1 MDAKTCSGDA
11 ISWLPHEVLGKI
23 LSLLPTKQAVSTS
36 VLSKKWNYM
45 YRLAD
50 SLDFDDSVSLHAEEG
65 GKQTSFVFSDSF
77 KKIVDRTL
85 ALQCDYSI
93 KKFSL
98 ACHVG
103 AVNEGQKTCVGRW
116 ISNVV
121 RRGVLEMDLR
131 IKDRGIH
138 FLPPLLFASKTLVKL
153 TLGTKLY
160 LGKLPSYVSLPSLK
174 FLFIDTVFF
183 EYEDLCYVLLA
194 GCPVLEELSVH
205 HRDQAI
211 PHTISSPTVKRL
223 SVDYDCHSENELSF
237 DLPNLEYLDY
247 SDFAL
252 HEYPQVNLGS
262 LVEAKMDLY
271 PGHVERADVTEL
283 LMGIRNVE
291 ILHLSPVTVDVI
303 YSCCKYGLLL
313 PVFNNLVNLS
323 FGSKDKRGWKL
334 LANMLKQSP
343 KLETLLIQ
351 DLNGYRGDVSMP
363 PNQVKVLHVLNY
375 GGTDEEFKQL
385 EKSLIGRKR
394 NAEAVVDDGISLQ
407 TKRGYNDAS
416 WSFTS
421 RKMPFQSGISR
432 LDSYYAK

>member
-36 VLSKKWNYM
+36 VLSKKWNHM

-65 GKQTSFVFSDSF
+65 GKQTSYVFSDSF

-103 AVNEGQKTCVGRW
+103 AVNEGQKACVGRW

-121 RRGVLEMDLR
+121 GRGLVELDLR

-138 FLPPLLFASKTLVKL
+138 FLPSQLFASKTLVKL

-183 EYEDLCYVLLA
+183 EYEDLCCVLLA

-205 HRDQAI
+205 HKDNAI
-211 PHTISSPTVKRL
+211 PHIISSPTVKRL
-223 SVDYDCHSENELSF
+223 SVHYNFHSENELSL
-237 DLPNLEYLDY
+237 DLPKLEYLDY

-252 HEYPQVNLGS
+252 YEYPQANLGS
-262 LVEAKMDLY
+262 LVEAKLDLY
-271 PGHVERADVTEL
+271 PAEHVERPGVTNL
-283 LMGIRNVE
+283 IMGIRNVE
-291 ILHLSPVTVDVI
+291 ILHPSPASVDVI

-313 PVFNNLVNLS
+313 PVFKNLVNLS

-334 LANMLKQSP
+334 LATMLKQSP
-343 KLETLLIQ
+343 KLETLIIQ

-385 EKSLIGRKR
+385 EKCFIGKK
-394 NAEAVVDDGISLQ
+394 
-407 TKRGYNDAS
+407 T
-416 WSFTS
+416 
-421 RKMPFQSGISR
+421 
-432 LDSYYAK
+432 

>member
-11 ISWLPHEVLGKI
+11 ISWLPDEVLGKI

-36 VLSKKWNYM
+36 VLSKRWNYM
-45 YRLAD
+45 YGLAD

-65 GKQTSFVFSDSF
+65 GDEQTSYVFSDSF

-98 ACHVG
+98 ACHVDD
-103 AVNEGQKTCVGRW
+103 EGQKACVGRW

-121 RRGVLEMDLR
+121 GRGLVELDLR

-138 FLPPLLFASKTLVKL
+138 FLPPQLFASKTLVKL

-183 EYEDLCYVLLA
+183 EYEDLCFVLLA

-223 SVDYDCHSENELSF
+223 SVDYDWHSQNELSF

-262 LVEAKMDLY
+262 LVEAKLDLY
-271 PGHVERADVTEL
+271 SGHEERADVTEL

-303 YSCCKYGLLL
+303 YSNCKYGLLL
-313 PVFNNLVNLS
+313 PVFKNLVNLS
-323 FGSKDKRGWKL
+323 FGSKGERGWNM

-343 KLETLLIQ
+343 KLETLIIQ
-351 DLNGYRGDVSMP
+351 DLNGYTRDVSMP
-363 PNQVKVLHVLNY
+363 LNQVKALHILNY
-375 GGTDEEFKQL
+375 GRTDEELKRL
-385 EKSLIGRKR
+385 KSFLGGKC
-394 NAEAVVDDGISLQ
+394 NAEVVDKGIRLQ
-407 TKRGYNDAS
+407 TNR
-416 WSFTS
+416 FLE
-421 RKMPFQSGISR
+421 FQFH
-432 LDSYYAK
+432 